1 MEKNNILVD
10 LGKIS
15 GTMLETDLKNPVQ
28 IRYQAVLD
36 HDIDDHM
43 IKEAWERTKRVYP
56 LIDAV
61 LAYEHLEHG
70 MFPDIEAVQKYG
82 DDHLYLVQADGGAN
96 HPVKTRVPV
105 RPGTDAVGRRLICIS
120 YFERTVTISTFH
132 ILTDGSGISMI
143 FSTFLYSYLALY
155 TGHEDARPPVE
166 LREGRSIKEYYNA
179 RFLDTVFSAEYT
191 PTPIY
196 TLPLGCR
203 GFFDEDMVNDENIYV
218 GSLHVSAED
227 LIRCCKENGA
237 NPSSLLCALSA
248 KAAYHINAGKKDDVV
263 VSLTMALKKMF
274 GLEETIS
281 NAVRLSLSY
290 ASYDDVMNKP
300 ISAAAQKI
308 RKDMDLQRSK
318 DYIVSFCR
326 LFETYQYIPQVRPRV
341 VTYIGNFDI
350 GDNTKHIVDFNME
363 TEGHF
368 VVYTIQLRD
377 QFVFVVQYGKATEKY
392 LNEFDRLFKEM
403 GIRSEISSPVHTV
416 LKDVREAVL

>member
-1 MEKNNILVD
+1 MMRLDDREWKPCRLSS
-10 LGKIS
+10 LGKVES
-15 GTMLETDLKNPVQ
+15 GRDIYALERVDGDIPYITSGSQNNGIGYFVDNKNDTHDKGY
-28 IRYQAVLD
+28 IAFNRNGAVG
-36 HDIDDHM
+36 
-43 IKEAWERTKRVYP
+43 
-56 LIDAV
+56 
-61 LAYEHLEHG
+61 LAFYHPYWSVMGNDCRKLHL
-70 MFPDIEAVQKYG
+70 
-82 DDHLYLVQADGGAN
+82 
-96 HPVKTRVPV
+96 
-105 RPGTDAVGRRLICIS
+105 TDA
-120 YFERTVTISTFH
+120 
-132 ILTDGSGISMI
+132 
-143 FSTFLYSYLALY
+143 
-155 TGHEDARPPVE
+155 
-166 LREGRSIKEYYNA
+166 
-179 RFLDTVFSAEYT
+179 
-191 PTPIY
+191 
-196 TLPLGCR
+196 
-203 GFFDEDMVNDENIYV
+203 DENIYV